1 MTDKKAVAE
10 QLVPLFVANFM
21 GGTIK
26 GRTRLQKLVFLSQR
40 AGRSELGIDY
50 EFGKGWYG
58 PFSNKL
64 GRVVDDLVSMGL
76 LTEKLSSTSSGHRV
90 IEYGLTRQGRSI
102 LQTAG
107 KSFLTGRTRM
117 RIQAVC
123 KDYGSMPFMT
133 LLERVHNEYP
143 EYVLKNPWK
152 LK

>member
-1 MTDKKAVAE
+1 MTDKTTVVE

-26 GRTRLQKLVFLSQR
+26 GRTRLQKLVFLSQHT
-40 AGRSELGIDY
+40 GRSELGVDY
-50 EFGKGWYG
+50 EFGRGWYG

-76 LTEKLSSTSSGHRV
+76 LTEKLSSTSSGRRV

-102 LQTAG
+102 LRTAG
-107 KSFLTGRTRM
+107 RSFITGKSRTR
-117 RIQAVC
+117 IQEVC
-123 KDYGSMPFMT
+123 KDYGSMTFMA